1 MLVYCL
7 RGFDDLK
14 LWLPRKTR
22 GALAIASALV
32 LFISMAAFAL
42 LAVLPAQAAQF
53 YQWKDAQGQVH
64 FSDQPPPSS
73 VKNATPKNFKGG
85 FIKRGESSTTKG
97 ASEKSPVRT
106 LTQPPISV
114 SVSPVPV
121 GRQNVAGRQVVVTVL
136 SWYSPIGALNGSK
149 WWSQSGYGYQ
159 GAKASNGV
167 KNYPLTPAISLPI
180 QEPQVGSGEFYT
192 LQYQAALE
200 DLRQMRMAGFDVAAF
215 DMLPMPAF
223 NPAKPLNSTNVP
235 FTHYE
240 TFLQWL
246 KAGEAVGMKV
256 ALFADIKNQSAD
268 YPEGYILNIQ
278 EWVNTLG
285 GALDNFGK
293 SPALWRLDGRPV
305 IIHFGTDVSS
315 EAPPMTGDNKPD
327 GGWRF
332 VLKTLRDS
340 GRSFYFIA
348 DIRPHTFGGIKEW
361 SGIADGVH
369 MFAPASPTSFMTEK
383 QTELSATFT
392 VPYMWSVSPGYYN
405 SAAKAYTEPDFR
417 RIHETY
423 LAAMKAGAKLIN
435 VLTWNDF
442 GEDTDIAPSAN
453 KGRALLDIFSYY
465 NNWFKSGVQP
475 VTKDNEVILAYPARI
490 PTNVYTRSPT
500 YGLGKWVAPTY
511 TPKVFYW
518 ANIKTARTL
527 EVVGVGKV
535 DLPSGL
541 SMGELG
547 VATPSPILANLGGY
561 SMQLPAIRSISNESQ
576 QKAAGGLEYRY
587 VIMKP

>member
-7 RGFDDLK
+7 RGFVDLK
-14 LWLPRKTR
+14 LWLRRKTR
-22 GALAIASALV
+22 GALALASVLV
-32 LFISMAAFAL
+32 LFISMVAFTL
-42 LAVLPAQAAQF
+42 LPVPPAQATQL
-53 YQWKDAQGQVH
+53 YQWKDAQGRVH
-64 FSDQPPPSS
+64 YSDQPPPSS
-73 VKNATPKNFKGG
+73 VKNATPKNFKGN
-85 FIKRGESSTTKG
+85 FIKRGEPSTTKR
-97 ASEKSPVRT
+97 ASERSPIRAFAS
-106 LTQPPISV
+106 PPISAP
-114 SVSPVPV
+114 VSPVPV
-121 GRQNVAGRQVVVTVL
+121 RRQNVAGRQVVVTVL

-149 WWSQSGYGYQ
+149 WWSQAGYGYQ

-223 NPAKPLNSTNVP
+223 NPEKPLDSTNAP

-240 TFLQWL
+240 TFLRWL

-268 YPEGYILNIQ
+268 YPNGYVLDVK
-278 EWVNTLG
+278 EWVSTLG
-285 GALDNFGK
+285 GALDNLRQ

-305 IIHFGTDVSS
+305 IIHFGTDMSS
-315 EAPPMTGDNKPD
+315 GAPPMKGDDKPD
-327 GGWRF
+327 GGWRY

-348 DIRPHTFGGIKEW
+348 DVRPPLFAGAPEW
-361 SGIADGVH
+361 SHIADATH
-369 MFAPASPTSFMTEK
+369 MFAPASPASFMTGK
-383 QTELSATFT
+383 QTEMSTSFK

-405 SAAKAYTEPDFR
+405 SAVNAYTEPDFH

-435 VLTWNDF
+435 VMTWNDF

-453 KGRALLDIFSYY
+453 KGRALLDIFSFY
-465 NNWFKSGVQP
+465 NDWFKSGVQP
-475 VTKDNEVILAYPARI
+475 AVKEDEVILAYPARI
-490 PTNVYTRSPT
+490 PTNVHTRSPI
-500 YGLGKWVAPTY
+500 YGLGKWVAPEF

-518 ANIKTARTL
+518 ANIKTGRKL
-527 EVVGVGKV
+527 EVVGVGQV
-535 DLPSGL
+535 NLPSGL

-547 VATPSPILANLGGY
+547 LATPQPIRVNLGGY
-561 SMQLPAIRSISNESQ
+561 SMQLPLIRKISDERQ
-576 QKAAGGLEYRY
+576 QKEAGGLEYRY